1 MLWLL
6 WLHLFLIYLHPP
18 FFILFSLI
26 ELTSPPL
33 HHSFTSSSF
42 TADSALL
49 MSCGEKG
56 NDDEFDPIP
65 VLISKNSNQGKV
77 NKTLRWA
84 LTPAGAQSMSHRDEW
99 VNHHTSSLVPSLLMW
114 EVLYGYACH

>member
-18 FFILFSLI
+18 FFLLFSLI
-26 ELTSPPL
+26 ELTSFPF
-33 HHSFTSSSF
+33 HHSFTSSYF
-42 TADSALL
+42 TADSAFL

-77 NKTLRWA
+77 NRA
-84 LTPAGAQSMSHRDEW
+84 PRDE
-99 VNHHTSSLVPSLLMW
+99 HSHLL
-114 EVLYGYACH
+114 EPTQLTKLLIQ